1 MYLFSRRARLSG
13 AKFRDSMAWA
23 TSITERVTQTSG
35 LQVGLWSQTFSPAV
49 GTLVWSTFVPDL
61 ASLEAANDKLMVD
74 DAYNELIERGN
85 EYLIQGSMDDTLG
98 MIVHGEPDPNRHVE
112 YVAVVRS
119 TISAG
124 KLARGITLGVEIAQ
138 RAEQITG
145 LPTAFLADSTGNYGG
160 VAWLS
165 AFANV
170 AELERAEQTL
180 NADQSFI
187 ELIDTQAPGVY
198 ADQPGANTQLVY
210 RRVI

>member
-23 TSITERVTQTSG
+23 TSVTERVTQTTG
-35 LQVGLWSQTFSPAV
+35 LPVGLWNQTFSPAV

-61 ASLEAANDKLMVD
+61 ATLEAANDKLMVD
-74 DAYNELIERGN
+74 DAYNELVDRGN
-85 EYLIQGSMDDTLG
+85 EFLIPGSVDDTLG
-98 MIVHGEPDPNRHVE
+98 MIIHGEPDPNRHVE
-112 YVAVVRS
+112 YVAAVRS

-124 KLARGITLGVEIAQ
+124 KLARGIAVGVEIAQ

-160 VAWLS
+160 VAWLTG
-165 AFANV
+165 FANV
-170 AELERAEQTL
+170 GELERAEQTL

-187 ELIDTQAPGVY
+187 ELIDTQAAGVY

-210 RRVI
+210 RRIV